1 MNKYVFAS
9 LATSSLAFIGIRL
22 AGPTG
27 AAPSGPPSVEQTIAE
42 LQSDG
47 SKVIVNKVGSAPL
60 SRCTV
65 KAVRPGQTVVRRDS
79 GAPGAGSG
87 IVTTVVSKTVY
98 LDLTC

>member
-9 LATSSLAFIGIRL
+9 LATTLLAFIGIGL

-27 AAPSGPPSVEQTIAE
+27 AAPSGLPSVEQTIAE

-60 SRCTV
+60 SQCTV
-65 KAVRPGQTVVRRDS
+65 KAVRTGQTLVRRNS
-79 GAPGAGSG
+79 GAPGAGSD

-98 LDLTC
+98 LDPTC